1 MAWEP
6 SALTTRPLL
15 QRSFTSQW
23 FEVTF
28 PLTLVYFLSKY
39 FPSTINILPYE
50 QMKTKVVNKTNTKHF
65 CGFSPENTSTDSI
78 IFDFAS
84 SIIIYMSLCCVTLS
98 NTNQRNILLP

>member
-1 MAWEP
+1 MVWDNFSSPYSLFSFQILSEYYKHP
-6 SALTTRPLL
+6 SL
-15 QRSFTSQW
+15 
-23 FEVTF
+23 
-28 PLTLVYFLSKY
+28 
-39 FPSTINILPYE
+39 E